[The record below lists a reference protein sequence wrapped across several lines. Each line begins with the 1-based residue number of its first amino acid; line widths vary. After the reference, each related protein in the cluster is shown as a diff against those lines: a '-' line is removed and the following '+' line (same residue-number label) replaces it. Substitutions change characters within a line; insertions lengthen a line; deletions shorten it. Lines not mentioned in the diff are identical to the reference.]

1 MANYFEYS
9 YSEWERGKTEM
20 TAILQAVAA
29 RRGMIAYS
37 ELSALMTTI
46 RIEAFGLPMS
56 EMLGEIAEA
65 EDEAGRGLLT
75 VIVVHKTGDQE
86 PGDGFYEMA
95 EKRGRN
101 VSDRMV
107 LWVSEFKK
115 VHDYWANFA

>member
-9 YSEWERGKTEM
+9 VAEWNRGKAEM
-20 TAILQAVAA
+20 TTILQRVAA

-37 ELSALMTTI
+37 ELSNQMTSI
-46 RIEAFGLPMS
+46 RIDAFGLPMS

-65 EDEAGRGLLT
+65 EDDAGRGLLT

-86 PGDGFYEMA
+86 PGVGFYEMA

-101 VSDRMV
+101 VSDRMA

-115 VHDYWANFA
+115 VHDYWASQK